1 MSTGSDA
8 ADANDALVSRRW
20 HRHSG
25 AWIEA
30 VRERRIPSR
39 VAVTD
44 QALVDA
50 ILDYRPDTLLD
61 LGCGEGWLARRLAPL
76 GIAVTG
82 IDAAPALIDAAR
94 QAGGGSFMVAG
105 YDALPPA
112 LGSFAMAVS
121 NFALLGKEPVERLF
135 ATLPQLIPGGHFIVQ
150 TLHPLTAS
158 GERVYQDGWRQD
170 SWAAF
175 STGVEAPPPWYFR
188 TLESWV
194 RLFSAHGL
202 RLLELREPRA
212 PATGEPASVI
222 FIAAVPR

>member
-1 MSTGSDA
+1 MTTEPDNT
-8 ADANDALVSRRW
+8 DANETLLGQRW
-20 HRHSG
+20 RRHSA
-25 AWIEA
+25 AWIDA
-30 VRERRIPSR
+30 VRARRIPSR

-44 QALVDA
+44 QALIDA

-82 IDAAPALIDAAR
+82 IDAAPDLIDAAR
-94 QAGGGSFMVAG
+94 QAGGGLFRVAD

-112 LGSFAMAVS
+112 LGTFAMAVS

-135 ATLPQLIPGGHFIVQ
+135 ANLPQLLPGGHFIVQ
-150 TLHPLTAS
+150 TLHPLIAC
-158 GERVYQDGWRQD
+158 GEQPYRDGWRQD

-175 STGVEAPPPWYFR
+175 SAGVKEPPPWYFR

-194 RLFSAHGL
+194 RLFGAHGL

-212 PATGEPASVI
+212 PATGQPASVI
-222 FIAAVPR
+222 FIGAVP

>member
-1 MSTGSDA
+1 MSTKPDS
-8 ADANDALVSRRW
+8 ADANETLLDQRW
-20 HRHSG
+20 RQHSD
-25 AWIEA
+25 AWIDA
-30 VRERRIPSR
+30 VRARRIPSR

-94 QAGGGSFMVAG
+94 EAGGGRFVVAG

-135 ATLPQLIPGGHFIVQ
+135 AALPQRLPGGHFIVQ
-150 TLHPLTAS
+150 TLHPLIAC
-158 GERVYQDGWRQD
+158 GEQPYRDGWRRD
-170 SWAAF
+170 SWTAF
-175 STGVEAPPPWYFR
+175 SAGVEEPPPWYFR

-194 RLFSAHGL
+194 RLFGAHGL

-212 PATGEPASVI
+212 PATGQPASAI
-222 FIAAVPR
+222 FIAAVS

>member
-1 MSTGSDA
+1 MRA
-8 ADANDALVSRRW
+8 
-20 HRHSG
+20 
-25 AWIEA
+25 
-30 VRERRIPSR
+30 RRIPSR

-94 QAGGGSFMVAG
+94 EAGGGRFVVAG

-135 ATLPQLIPGGHFIVQ
+135 AALPQRLPGGHFIVQ
-150 TLHPLTAS
+150 TLHPLIAC
-158 GERVYQDGWRQD
+158 GEQPYRDGWRRD
-170 SWAAF
+170 SWTTF
-175 STGVEAPPPWYFR
+175 SAGVEEPPPWYFR

-194 RLFSAHGL
+194 RLFGAHGL

-212 PATGEPASVI
+212 PATGQPASVV
-222 FIAAVPR
+222 FIAAVP

>member
-194 RLFSAHGL
+194 RLFGKHGL

-212 PATGEPASVI
+212 PATAEPASVI
-222 FIAAVPR
+222 FIAAVP

>member
-1 MSTGSDA
+1 MSTEPDS
-8 ADANDALVSRRW
+8 ADANETLLGQRW
-20 HRHSG
+20 RRHSD
-25 AWIEA
+25 AWIDA
-30 VRERRIPSR
+30 VRARRIPSR

-94 QAGGGSFMVAG
+94 EAGGGRFVVAG

-121 NFALLGKEPVERLF
+121 NFALLGKEPVERLL
-135 ATLPQLIPGGHFIVQ
+135 ANLPQRLPGGHFIVQ
-150 TLHPLTAS
+150 TLHPLIAC
-158 GERVYQDGWRQD
+158 GEQPYRDGWRRD
-170 SWAAF
+170 SWTAF
-175 STGVEAPPPWYFR
+175 SAGIEEPPPWYFR

-194 RLFSAHGL
+194 RLFGAHGL

-212 PATGEPASVI
+212 PATGQPASAI
-222 FIAAVPR
+222 FIAAVS

>member
-1 MSTGSDA
+1 MSTEPDS
-8 ADANDALVSRRW
+8 ADANETLLDQRW
-20 HRHSG
+20 RQHSD
-25 AWIEA
+25 AWIDA
-30 VRERRIPSR
+30 VRARRIPSR

-94 QAGGGSFMVAG
+94 QAGGGRFVVAG

-135 ATLPQLIPGGHFIVQ
+135 AALPQRLPGGHFIVQ
-150 TLHPLTAS
+150 TLHPLIAC
-158 GERVYQDGWRQD
+158 GEQPYRDGWRRD
-170 SWAAF
+170 SWTAF
-175 STGVEAPPPWYFR
+175 SAGVEEPPPWYFR

-194 RLFSAHGL
+194 RLFGAHGL

-212 PATGEPASVI
+212 PATGQPASAI
-222 FIAAVPR
+222 FIAAVS

>member
-1 MSTGSDA
+1 MSTKPDS
-8 ADANDALVSRRW
+8 ADANETLLDQRW
-20 HRHSG
+20 RQHSD
-25 AWIEA
+25 AWIDA
-30 VRERRIPSR
+30 VRARRIPSR

-94 QAGGGSFMVAG
+94 QAGGGRFVVAG

-121 NFALLGKEPVERLF
+121 SFALLGKEPVERLF
-135 ATLPQLIPGGHFIVQ
+135 AALPQRLPGGHFIVQ
-150 TLHPLTAS
+150 TLHPLIAC
-158 GERVYQDGWRQD
+158 GEQPYRDGWRRD
-170 SWAAF
+170 SWTAF
-175 STGVEAPPPWYFR
+175 SAGVEEPPPWYFR

-194 RLFSAHGL
+194 RLFGAHGL

-212 PATGEPASVI
+212 PATGQPASVV
-222 FIAAVPR
+222 FIAAVP

>member
-1 MSTGSDA
+1 MSTEPDS
-8 ADANDALVSRRW
+8 ADANETLLDQRW
-20 HRHSG
+20 RQHSD
-25 AWIEA
+25 AWIDA
-30 VRERRIPSR
+30 VRARRIPSR

-94 QAGGGSFMVAG
+94 EAGGGRFVVAG

-135 ATLPQLIPGGHFIVQ
+135 AALPQRLPGGHFIVQ
-150 TLHPLTAS
+150 TLHPLIAC
-158 GERVYQDGWRQD
+158 GEQPYRDGWRRD
-170 SWAAF
+170 SWTAF
-175 STGVEAPPPWYFR
+175 SAGVEEPPPWYFR

-194 RLFSAHGL
+194 RLFGAHGL

-212 PATGEPASVI
+212 PATGQPASVV
-222 FIAAVPR
+222 FIAAVP

>member
-1 MSTGSDA
+1 MSTEPDS
-8 ADANDALVSRRW
+8 ADANETLLDQRW
-20 HRHSG
+20 RQHSD
-25 AWIEA
+25 AWIDA
-30 VRERRIPSR
+30 VRARRIPSR

-94 QAGGGSFMVAG
+94 QAGGGRFVVAG

-135 ATLPQLIPGGHFIVQ
+135 AALPQRLPGGHFIVQ
-150 TLHPLTAS
+150 TLHPLIAC
-158 GERVYQDGWRQD
+158 GEQPYRDGWRRD
-170 SWAAF
+170 SWTAF
-175 STGVEAPPPWYFR
+175 SAGVEEPPPWYFR

-194 RLFSAHGL
+194 RLFGAHGL

-212 PATGEPASVI
+212 PATGQPASVV
-222 FIAAVPR
+222 FIAAVP

>member
-1 MSTGSDA
+1 MSTKPDS
-8 ADANDALVSRRW
+8 ADANETLLDQRW
-20 HRHSG
+20 RQHSD
-25 AWIEA
+25 AWIDA
-30 VRERRIPSR
+30 VRARRIPSR

-94 QAGGGSFMVAG
+94 QAGGGRFVVAG

-135 ATLPQLIPGGHFIVQ
+135 AALPQRLPGGHFIVQ
-150 TLHPLTAS
+150 TLHPLIAC
-158 GERVYQDGWRQD
+158 GEQPYRDGWRRD
-170 SWAAF
+170 SWTAF
-175 STGVEAPPPWYFR
+175 SAGVEEPPPWYFR

-194 RLFSAHGL
+194 RLFGAHGL

-212 PATGEPASVI
+212 PATGQPASVV
-222 FIAAVPR
+222 FIAAVP

>member
-1 MSTGSDA
+1 MSTEPDS
-8 ADANDALVSRRW
+8 ADANETLLDQRW
-20 HRHSG
+20 RQHSD
-25 AWIEA
+25 AWIDA
-30 VRERRIPSR
+30 VRARRIPSR

-94 QAGGGSFMVAG
+94 EAGGGRFVVAG

-121 NFALLGKEPVERLF
+121 NFALLGKEPVERLL
-135 ATLPQLIPGGHFIVQ
+135 ANLPQRLPGGHFIVQ
-150 TLHPLTAS
+150 TLHPLIAC
-158 GERVYQDGWRQD
+158 GEQPYRDGWRRD
-170 SWAAF
+170 SWTAF
-175 STGVEAPPPWYFR
+175 SAGVEEPPPWYFR

-194 RLFSAHGL
+194 RLFGAHGL

-212 PATGEPASVI
+212 PATGQPASAI
-222 FIAAVPR
+222 FIAAVS

>member
-1 MSTGSDA
+1 MSTEPDS
-8 ADANDALVSRRW
+8 ADANETLLDQRW
-20 HRHSG
+20 RQHSD
-25 AWIEA
+25 AWIDA
-30 VRERRIPSR
+30 VRARRIPSR

-94 QAGGGSFMVAG
+94 EAGGGRFVVAG

-135 ATLPQLIPGGHFIVQ
+135 AALPQRLPGGHFIVQ
-150 TLHPLTAS
+150 TLHPLIAC
-158 GERVYQDGWRQD
+158 GEQPYRDGWRRD
-170 SWAAF
+170 SWTAF
-175 STGVEAPPPWYFR
+175 SAGVEEPPPWYFR

-194 RLFSAHGL
+194 RLFGAHGL

-212 PATGEPASVI
+212 PATGQPASVV
-222 FIAAVPR
+222 FIAAVS

>member
-1 MSTGSDA
+1 MSTEPDA
-8 ADANDALVSRRW
+8 ADANDALLGERW
-20 HRHSG
+20 RRHSG
-25 AWIEA
+25 AWIDA

-50 ILDYRPDTLLD
+50 ILDYRPATLLD

-94 QAGGGSFMVAG
+94 LAGGGRFLVAG
-105 YDALPPA
+105 YDALPPD
-112 LGSFAMAVS
+112 LGNFAMAVS

-135 ATLPQLIPGGHFIVQ
+135 ATLPRRLPGGHFIVQ

-158 GERVYQDGWRQD
+158 GEQTYRDGWRQD

-175 STGVEAPPPWYFR
+175 SAGVEAPPPWYFR

-222 FIAAVPR
+222 FIAAAP

>member
-1 MSTGSDA
+1 MSTKPDS
-8 ADANDALVSRRW
+8 ADANETLLDQRW
-20 HRHSG
+20 RQHSD
-25 AWIEA
+25 AWIDA
-30 VRERRIPSR
+30 VRARRIPSR

-94 QAGGGSFMVAG
+94 EAGGGRFVVAG

-121 NFALLGKEPVERLF
+121 NFALLGKEPVERLL
-135 ATLPQLIPGGHFIVQ
+135 ANLPQRLPGGHFIVQ
-150 TLHPLTAS
+150 TLHPLIAC
-158 GERVYQDGWRQD
+158 GEQPYRDGWRRD
-170 SWAAF
+170 SWTAF
-175 STGVEAPPPWYFR
+175 SAGVEEPPPWYFR

-194 RLFSAHGL
+194 RLFGAHGL

-212 PATGEPASVI
+212 PATGQPASAI
-222 FIAAVPR
+222 FIAAVS

>member
-1 MSTGSDA
+1 MSTKPDS
-8 ADANDALVSRRW
+8 ADANETLLDQRWRQHSDASMN
-20 HRHSG
+20 
-25 AWIEA
+25 A
-30 VRERRIPSR
+30 VRARRIPSR

-82 IDAAPALIDAAR
+82 INAAPALIDAAR
-94 QAGGGSFMVAG
+94 QAGGGRFVVAG

-121 NFALLGKEPVERLF
+121 SFALLGKEPVERLF
-135 ATLPQLIPGGHFIVQ
+135 AALPQRLPGGHFIVQ
-150 TLHPLTAS
+150 TLHPLIAC
-158 GERVYQDGWRQD
+158 GEQPYRDGWRRS
-170 SWAAF
+170 SWTAF
-175 STGVEAPPPWYFR
+175 SAGVEEPPPWYFR

-194 RLFSAHGL
+194 RLFGAHGL

-212 PATGEPASVI
+212 PATGQPASVV
-222 FIAAVPR
+222 FIAAVP

>member
-1 MSTGSDA
+1 MSTEPDS
-8 ADANDALVSRRW
+8 ADANEILLGQRW
-20 HRHSG
+20 RRHSD
-25 AWIEA
+25 AWIDA
-30 VRERRIPSR
+30 VRARRIPSR

-94 QAGGGSFMVAG
+94 EAGGGRFVVAD

-135 ATLPQLIPGGHFIVQ
+135 ANLPQRLPGGHFIVQ
-150 TLHPLTAS
+150 TLHPLIAC
-158 GERVYQDGWRQD
+158 GEQPYRDGWRRD
-170 SWAAF
+170 SWTAF
-175 STGVEAPPPWYFR
+175 SAGVEEPPPWYFR

-212 PATGEPASVI
+212 PATGQPASVV
-222 FIAAVPR
+222 FIAAVS

>member
-1 MSTGSDA
+1 MSTEPDS
-8 ADANDALVSRRW
+8 ADANETLLDQRW
-20 HRHSG
+20 RQHSD
-25 AWIEA
+25 AWIDA
-30 VRERRIPSR
+30 VRARRIPSR

-94 QAGGGSFMVAG
+94 EAGGGRFVVAG

-135 ATLPQLIPGGHFIVQ
+135 AALPQRLPGGHFIVQ
-150 TLHPLTAS
+150 TLHPLIAC
-158 GERVYQDGWRQD
+158 GEQPYRDGWRRD
-170 SWAAF
+170 SWTAF
-175 STGVEAPPPWYFR
+175 SAGVEEPPPWYFR

-194 RLFSAHGL
+194 RLFGAHGL

-212 PATGEPASVI
+212 PATGQPASAI
-222 FIAAVPR
+222 FIAAVS

>member
-1 MSTGSDA
+1 MNTEPDS
-8 ADANDALVSRRW
+8 ADANETLLGQRW
-20 HRHSG
+20 RRHSA
-25 AWIEA
+25 AWIDA
-30 VRERRIPSR
+30 VRARRIPSR

-82 IDAAPALIDAAR
+82 IDAAPDLIDAAR
-94 QAGGGSFMVAG
+94 QAGGGRFMVAG

-121 NFALLGKEPVERLF
+121 NFALLGQESVEHLF
-135 ATLPQLIPGGHFIVQ
+135 ATLPKLIPGGRFIVQ
-150 TLHPLTAS
+150 TLHPLMAR
-158 GERVYQDGWRQD
+158 GERPYLDGWRED

-175 STGVEAPPPWYFR
+175 SAAVAEPPPWYFR

-194 RLFSAHGL
+194 RLFGKHGL

-212 PATGEPASVI
+212 SETREPASVI
-222 FIAAVPR
+222 FIAAVP